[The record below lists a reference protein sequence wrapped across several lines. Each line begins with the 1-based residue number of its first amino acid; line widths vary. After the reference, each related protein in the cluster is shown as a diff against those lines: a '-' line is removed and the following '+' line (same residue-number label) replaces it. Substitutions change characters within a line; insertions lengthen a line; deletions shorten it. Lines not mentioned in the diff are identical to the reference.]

1 MNPIAKKQGNR
12 VCGSLILLAGL
23 LGCASLFA
31 SQQGKAP
38 RKVEPS
44 GSELVAAYKQWTRV
58 NPVPEPVSAR
68 IAVQCA
74 PPTATQTAME
84 RDSPH
89 RDKFI
94 TVYVNDIGRTAMMEE
109 AQPHFPVGSIIVKE
123 KLPGKDSTSPEL
135 LTVMIKR
142 EAGYDQAGGDWE
154 YMALD
159 GTGKTVQARGHLEKC
174 QACHV
179 MVKDTDYV
187 SRIYLPQEIREKLK

>member
-1 MNPIAKKQGNR
+1 MNKVPGKRSTFLFGAVIFL
-12 VCGSLILLAGL
+12 VVSLA
-23 LGCASLFA
+23 CASLFGYQA
-31 SQQGKAP
+31 KLAGKAELP
-38 RKVEPS
+38 

-58 NPVPEPVSAR
+58 NPIPDPVSAR

-74 PPTATQTAME
+74 APPTVTQAAME

-94 TVYVNDIGRTAMMEE
+94 TVYVNDIGRKAMMEE
-109 AQPHFPVGSIIVKE
+109 VQPHFPVGSIIVKE
-123 KLPGKDSTSPEL
+123 KLPSKDSTTPEL

-142 EAGYDQAGGDWE
+142 EAGYDPSGGNWE